1 MMKARKNAPILHQN
15 GGGGEG
21 RGRPDVPFILSN
33 IVGQRMSVFARS
45 RVKHIFT
52 REQINVKFF
61 YSAKSNLQKQSLNH
75 DILYENTVKKS
86 ETSCIEYKKLHST

>member
-1 MMKARKNAPILHQN
+1 M
-15 GGGGEG
+15 GGGEG

-75 DILYENTVKKS
+75 DDYMKTLLKNQ
-86 ETSCIEYKKLHST
+86 KLVALNIRNYIQPEL